1 MVESDT
7 STMRRVKTIHFV
19 GIGGAGMS
27 GIAEVLHNLGYR
39 VSGSDLHDNASTERL
54 KRLGIRIHLGH
65 RAESMAEADVL
76 VVSSAVG
83 ADNVEVLAA
92 RESRIPVVPRA
103 EMLAELMRFRYGIAV
118 AGTHGKTTT
127 TSLIASLLARA
138 GLDPTFVIG
147 GRLNSVASHARLGS
161 GKYLV
166 AEADESDTSFLFLK
180 PVIAVLTNIDADHL
194 GSYHNDFSRLREAFL
209 EFLHHLPFYG
219 LAVVCMDDPVIR
231 DILGCVSRP
240 LLTYGIDTQ
249 ADLRAE
255 VLWQERGTTRFRVTS
270 LEGNSMDLAL
280 NLPGVHNVLNALAAI
295 AVARELNIADEVIK
309 AGLERFEGIARRS
322 QLFGE
327 IRIGAA
333 RVLLIDDYGHHPRE
347 IAATLA
353 AVRAGWPDRRLVVAF
368 QPHRYTRT
376 EALFQDFVEVLSSV
390 DTLVLFETYAAGEP
404 YVASAD
410 SRALCRAI
418 QRRGGADALLLG
430 QPSELA
436 AELPRMVSDGCIL
449 LMLGAGNVG
458 GTAPQLWR
466 YYSAGQEL
474 AAVC

>member
-1 MVESDT
+1 VVESEN

-54 KRLGIRIHLGH
+54 KRLGIRIVLGH

-209 EFLHHLPFYG
+209 
-219 LAVVCMDDPVIR
+219 
-231 DILGCVSRP
+231 
-240 LLTYGIDTQ
+240 
-249 ADLRAE
+249 
-255 VLWQERGTTRFRVTS
+255 
-270 LEGNSMDLAL
+270 
-280 NLPGVHNVLNALAAI
+280 
-295 AVARELNIADEVIK
+295 
-309 AGLERFEGIARRS
+309 
-322 QLFGE
+322 
-327 IRIGAA
+327 
-333 RVLLIDDYGHHPRE
+333 
-347 IAATLA
+347 
-353 AVRAGWPDRRLVVAF
+353 
-368 QPHRYTRT
+368 
-376 EALFQDFVEVLSSV
+376 
-390 DTLVLFETYAAGEP
+390 
-404 YVASAD
+404 
-410 SRALCRAI
+410 
-418 QRRGGADALLLG
+418 
-430 QPSELA
+430 
-436 AELPRMVSDGCIL
+436 
-449 LMLGAGNVG
+449 
-458 GTAPQLWR
+458 
-466 YYSAGQEL
+466 
-474 AAVC
+474 

>member
-1 MVESDT
+1 
-7 STMRRVKTIHFV
+7 MRRVKTIHFV

-65 RAESMAEADVL
+65 RPESMAEADVL

-92 RESRIPVVPRA
+92 RESRIPVVSRA
-103 EMLAELMRFRYGIAV
+103 EMLAEIMRFRYGIAV

-166 AEADESDTSFLFLK
+166 AEADESDTSFLYLK

-194 GSYHNDFSRLREAFL
+194 GSYRNDFSRLRGAFL

-231 DILGCVSRP
+231 DILGSVSRP

-270 LEGNSMDLAL
+270 LEGNSMDLTL

-327 IRIGAA
+327 IRIGEA
-333 RVLLIDDYGHHPRE
+333 RALLIDDYGHHPRE

-376 EALFQDFVEVLSSV
+376 VDLFQDFVEVLASV
-390 DTLVLFETYAAGEP
+390 DTLVLFETYAAGET
-404 YVASAD
+404 YVASAN
-410 SRALCRAI
+410 SRALWRAI
-418 QRRGGADALLLG
+418 QRRGGAEALLLG

-436 AELPRMVSDGCIL
+436 AELPRLVSDECIL
-449 LMLGAGNVG
+449 LTLGAGNVG
-458 GTAPQLWR
+458 TIAPQLWR
-466 YYSAGQEL
+466 FYGAGQEL